1 MKYLSIFLT
10 LLGGEICFC
19 VGSESVETFT
29 PPACSSLQE
38 EEIMGGTICRNGT
51 ETKKK
56 RDKVLEKL
64 VAQAWRAIDV
74 GLRLS
79 LFKKVFLKV

>member
-1 MKYLSIFLT
+1 MKYFPIFLC
-10 LLGGEICFC
+10 LLGGEIGFC
-19 VGSESVETFT
+19 VGLVESST
-29 PPACSSLQE
+29 PPACSDLYE
-38 EEIMGGTICRNGT
+38 GEIRSGTLCRNETQT
-51 ETKKK
+51 ETKK
-56 RDKVLEKL
+56 RDKALEKL

>member
-1 MKYLSIFLT
+1 MKYLQIFLC
-10 LLGGEICFC
+10 LLAGEICFC
-19 VGSESVETFT
+19 VASESVQNST

-38 EEIMGGTICRNGT
+38 EEIIGGTLCRNGT
-51 ETKKK
+51 KTKKK